1 MPDGTWRPG
10 FPFADRAAAGRALG
24 GLVARCEG
32 LIRPVVVALPRGGVP
47 VGAEVA
53 RQLRAPLVVMPVG
66 KVGAPGREELA
77 VGAVA
82 PGGVRVLNQDVIE
95 ALGLSEADVAVL
107 ASKAM
112 AKVTRQMRTYQG
124 SREVPLLGRAA
135 IVVDDGLAT
144 GATMWAALMAV
155 REQRP
160 VRLVLAV
167 PVAPP
172 DALAALAPLVDEE
185 VCPVQ
190 PPRMQAVG
198 AWYQDF
204 SQITDEEVS
213 DLLRA
218 LSAERKAW
226 RAAAK

>member
-1 MPDGTWRPG
+1 M
-10 FPFADRAAAGRALG
+10 
-24 GLVARCEG
+24 
-32 LIRPVVVALPRGGVP
+32 
-47 VGAEVA
+47 
-53 RQLRAPLVVMPVG
+53 
-66 KVGAPGREELA
+66 
-77 VGAVA
+77 
-82 PGGVRVLNQDVIE
+82 
-95 ALGLSEADVAVL
+95 
-107 ASKAM
+107 
-112 AKVTRQMRTYQG
+112 
-124 SREVPLLGRAA
+124 PLLGRAA